1 MSFELFG
8 SFLSI
13 IVQGPLGEF
22 GLAVLCVPQVVS
34 HIIVTNATQYEKSQT
49 TKTTFAFSS
58 QTFLLKKNIKKYT
71 IFYLGIRFYRD
82 MENIRNLRTVI
93 KSYVSD
99 RWPLGLQRI
108 WDCYSKGKLLRITKT
123 VTQDEQFFCILLL
136 FSLLFVSFRCYFT
149 FYTLSLL
156 VNILF

>member
-1 MSFELFG
+1 MCTSG
-8 SFLSI
+8 SESHYRHQCNTASSTKRAKQQRRHLPS
-13 IVQGPLGEF
+13 PLRH
-22 GLAVLCVPQVVS
+22 S
-34 HIIVTNATQYEKSQT
+34 YS
-49 TKTTFAFSS
+49 
-58 QTFLLKKNIKKYT
+58 KKIFKKYT
-71 IFYLGIRFYRD
+71 IFYLRIRFYRD

-136 FSLLFVSFRCYFT
+136 FSLLFVSFKCYFT

>member
-1 MSFELFG
+1 MQHSTKRAKQQRRHLP
-8 SFLSI
+8 SPLRHSYSMLSRY
-13 IVQGPLGEF
+13 
-22 GLAVLCVPQVVS
+22 GL
-34 HIIVTNATQYEKSQT
+34 
-49 TKTTFAFSS
+49 
-58 QTFLLKKNIKKYT
+58 KYN
-71 IFYLGIRFYRD
+71 IFYLGCRFHRD